1 MVYHLFEY
9 LQNIVHI
16 PGGGLWQYISF
27 RAILAAIIALVCS
40 IGLGRHFIKFMKRRH
55 ISEVQRDAAVDP
67 FNQKK
72 VGVPTMGGVVI
83 ILSILIAV
91 LLLGNFRNVYFLL
104 MLATMLILGALGFAD
119 DYIKTFR
126 KQKDGL
132 RPSFK
137 LAGQILL
144 GIIVALTLRLSPS
157 VVMNETVEKQIVNN
171 TEVWVKS
178 PAVKSTRTTIP
189 FVKNHNANYA
199 DLFSFLGKENM
210 YRAGWIFFGLL
221 IAFVIAGT
229 SNGSNLNDG
238 MDGMAAGNASIM
250 GFVLLLLAYA
260 SGTTTFA
267 AYLNIM
273 YIPGSEEIVVFMA
286 AFIGALIGFLWYN
299 FYPAQMFMGDTGS
312 LTIGGIIA
320 VAACIIHKEWLLPIL
335 CGVWVMES
343 LSSLLQMRYF
353 LSGKKKGIARRIWKR
368 APLHDH
374 YRTTLAD
381 VEKRTP
387 GCSVIF
393 KGDEQP
399 QFETKIVIRFWLITI
414 ILAALTLLTFKIR

>member
-1 MVYHLFEY
+1 MIYHLFEY
-9 LQNIVHI
+9 LQFRVHI

-27 RAILAAIIALVCS
+27 RAILAAIIAVICS
-40 IGLGRHFIKFMKRRH
+40 IGLGKHFINYMRRRN
-55 ISEVQRDAAVDP
+55 ISEVQRDAATDP

-83 ILSILIAV
+83 IASILIPV
-91 LLLGNFRNVYFLL
+91 LLLGNFKNVYLLL
-104 MLATMLILGALGFAD
+104 MLATTLLLGCLGFAD
-119 DYIKTFR
+119 DYIKTFHHD
-126 KQKDGL
+126 KDGL
-132 RPSFK
+132 KPRYK
-137 LAGQILL
+137 LIGQLL
-144 GIIVALTLRLSPS
+144 IGLIVALTLRFSPQ
-157 VVMNETVEKQIVNN
+157 VVMNETVNRQIVNN

-178 PAVKSTRTTIP
+178 PSVKSTRTTIP

-199 DLFSFLGKENM
+199 DLFSFLGNENK
-210 YRAGWIFFGLL
+210 YRAGWIFFSLL
-221 IAFVIAGT
+221 IVFVIAGT

-238 MDGMAAGNASIM
+238 MDGMAAGNSSIM

-267 AYLNIM
+267 AYLNVM

-286 AFIGALIGFLWYN
+286 AFVGALIGFLWYN
-299 FYPAQMFMGDTGS
+299 FYPAQVFMGDTGS
-312 LTIGGIIA
+312 LTIGGIIS
-320 VAACIIHKEWLLPIL
+320 VAACVIHKEWLLPIL

-343 LSSLLQMRYF
+343 LSSMLQMRYF
-353 LSGKKKGIARRIWKR
+353 SSGKKKGVSRRIWKR

-381 VEKRTP
+381 VEKRSP

-399 QFETKIVIRFWLITI
+399 QFETKIVIRFWLVTI
-414 ILAALTLLTFKIR
+414 LLAALTLLTFKIR